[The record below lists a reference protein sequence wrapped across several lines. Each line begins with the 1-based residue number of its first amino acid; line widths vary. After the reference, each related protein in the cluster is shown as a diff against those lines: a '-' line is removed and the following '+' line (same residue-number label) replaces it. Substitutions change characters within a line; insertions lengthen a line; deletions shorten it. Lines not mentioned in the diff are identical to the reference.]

1 MRPRDASPTAR
12 RLPRAGTRSSCAGSP
27 MRGRFRK
34 RNTTRATPASTPRT
48 SARAWLPSLPSAS
61 RNSRAA
67 SRLDDA
73 RGARPR
79 NLGIALA
86 EEAAQHFIG
95 VLAER
100 GRREP
105 ILDSR
110 LGEAHRARDPRQLSC
125 GGMIQLDPDAAG
137 FDLRFL
143 EYLRHVVDRAVR
155 NAGRFQQLHPFPG
168 ATPDKHLLQ
177 QPGKLYAVFDA
188 LAVGGEARI
197 VRQLGA
203 SRRLAELPVQIVV
216 SASHDHLPVARDRKS
231 VV

>member
-1 MRPRDASPTAR
+1 MTRWLKKPIRARDASPTAR
-12 RLPRAGTRSSCAGSP
+12 RLRRAGTRSSYAAWPS
-27 MRGRFRK
+27 RGRFRR

-73 RGARPR
+73 RGAQPR

-95 VLAER
+95 VLAEQ

-110 LGEAHRARDPRQLSC
+110 LREAHRARNPRQLSC

-137 FDLRFL
+137 FDLRLL

-168 ATPDKHLLQ
+168 AAPDKSLLQ
-177 QPGKLYAVFDA
+177 QPGKLSAIFDA
-188 LAVGGEARI
+188 LAVGDEARI
-197 VRQLGA
+197 LRQRRA
-203 SRRLAELPVQIVV
+203 SGGRAEVAIQVGV
-216 SASHDHLPVARDRKS
+216 SPGH
-231 VV
+231 